1 MSKMGNTTL
10 KKDYISYNPTGYW
23 KDVFCHLNKSDKSA
37 FLLLDKGKL
46 WGFNIVPVLARILGD
61 SESKYW
67 INKRLLY
74 KVKLWEREK

>member
-10 KKDYISYNPTGYW
+10 KKDYISYNSTGYW
-23 KDVFCHLNKSDKSA
+23 KDVFCHLNKSDMSA

-67 INKRLLY
+67 INIRLLY